1 MSMGLQRVGHDWVTF
16 TFPLG
21 SLHKPLSFLHHKADR
36 RSKKNHNA
44 IAARTKTTLQKV
56 NQEEKA
62 KCPRWKDKIKSQE
75 NN

>member
-21 SLHKPLSFLHHKADR
+21 SLHKTLSFLHHKADR

-62 KCPRWKDKIKSQE
+62 KCPRWKDKIKSQK